1 MTVDAVKHKLMS
13 HCGTSPECMQLY
25 LKDESGNVLC
35 QLSEAGRQ
43 LGFYSPHDG

>member
-1 MTVDAVKHKLMS
+1 MS

-25 LKDESGNVLC
+25 LKDEHGNVLC
-35 QLSEAGRQ
+35 QLTDADRQ